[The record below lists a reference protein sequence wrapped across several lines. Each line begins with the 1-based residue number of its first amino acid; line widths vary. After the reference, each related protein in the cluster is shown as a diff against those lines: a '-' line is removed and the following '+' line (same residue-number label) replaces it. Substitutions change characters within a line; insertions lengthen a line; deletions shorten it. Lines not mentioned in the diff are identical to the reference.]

1 MAYHRD
7 CSTKRPP
14 HAAHDLTRGWED
26 RGVNRPVDL
35 FPILVPWGT
44 APCKTCIAELL
55 QIAQPPK
62 MHAFVSGVLELK
74 SILGLRLHLKTS
86 LELAGLMP
94 GFFGSSSTS
103 HRISDIAMFRNNDGC
118 REVSSVA
125 LTTSLYRPST
135 KATASPPL
143 DHEKNTRRAS

>member
-1 MAYHRD
+1 MAYRRE

-14 HAAHDLTRGWED
+14 HAAHDLTRGWAD
-26 RGVNRPVDL
+26 RGVNRPVGL

-74 SILGLRLHLKTS
+74 SILGLHLHLKTS
-86 LELAGLMP
+86 LKLAGLMP
-94 GFFGSSSTS
+94 GLFGNCPTN
-103 HRISDIAMFRNNDGC
+103 HRVSDIAMSRNHGGC
-118 REVSSVA
+118 REVFSVA
-125 LTTSLYRPST
+125 LPASLYRPST
-135 KATASPPL
+135 EATASPPL
-143 DHEKNTRRAS
+143 SHEKNTRRSS